1 MTVPVFEEYE
11 PPGECGCAGCADRRR
26 TAALPPRAGGHP
38 AAHGARRALVLAT
51 AAGVVLGAGTAAA
64 TVRAPGPETGH
75 DRAASGGDAVGL
87 DTGPAT
93 EQGAT
98 GALHGSGAVPPDEP
112 PPRKLRPMTRADI
125 INRAKKWVT
134 AQVPYSM
141 EKYWSDGYRQ
151 DCSGFVSMAW
161 NLGTNEWTG
170 SLDAFAVRIA
180 REELQP
186 GDILLF
192 HNPDNPTRGS
202 HVVIFGGW
210 TDYTHTYYVA
220 YEQTPPLVRK
230 QATPYGYWSNSSRY
244 LPYRYKGLSTG
255 AGGPAVEPPA
265 APAAL
270 AVAFPGAGAFGPGAD
285 NAYVTRLGQMLVARG
300 GKRFYTEGPGPRWGA
315 ADRRATQ
322 AFQRAQGWTGRS
334 ADGLPGAETWS
345 LLVRGAGKDIP
356 PAGGVTAPA
365 ATTPPQPPAQVPA
378 AQVPTAPAPTAPA
391 PTAPAPTAPAPTAQ
405 PAAPQPPAPPAQG
418 PPGPLG
424 APGAPAGPT
433 VAAQA
438 GRVRVPVFPGR
449 AYFRPG
455 QSSAYVTELGRQLLR
470 KGFGRYYTAGPGP
483 RWSEADRRNVEAFQ
497 RAQGWRGGAADGYP
511 GPETWRRLFP
521 KLSPPSSQLRSSR
534 EGPPPFEQGRPQS

>member
-11 PPGECGCAGCADRRR
+11 PAGECGCAGCADRRR
-26 TAALPPRAGGHP
+26 TAALPLRAGGHP
-38 AAHGARRALVLAT
+38 AARGARRALVLAT

-64 TVRAPGPETGH
+64 AVRAPGPETGH
-75 DRAASGGDAVGL
+75 DRAAGGGDAVGL
-87 DTGPAT
+87 DTGPVT

-98 GALHGSGAVPPDEP
+98 GALHGGAAVPPDEP
-112 PPRKLRPMTRADI
+112 PPRKLQPMTRADI
-125 INRAKKWVT
+125 INRAKKWIT

-170 SLDAFAVRIA
+170 SLGNFAVRITKD
-180 REELQP
+180 ELQP
-186 GDILLF
+186 GDMLLF

-210 TDYTHTYYVA
+210 TDYTHTYYIA
-220 YEQTPPLVRK
+220 YEQTPPLARK

-244 LPYRYKGLSTG
+244 LPYRYKGVGTG
-255 AGGPAVEPPA
+255 TGGPAVDPPA

-270 AVAFPGAGAFGPGAD
+270 AADFPGAGAFGPGAN

-300 GKRFYTEGPGPRWGA
+300 GKRFYTEGPGPRWGE
-315 ADRRATQ
+315 ADRKATQ
-322 AFQRAQGWTGRS
+322 AFQRAQGWTGRE
-334 ADGLPGAETWS
+334 ADGLPGAHTWS
-345 LLVRGAGKDIP
+345 LLVRGGGKDIP
-356 PAGGVTAPA
+356 AAGGVTGGLTSTA
-365 ATTPPQPPAQVPA
+365 TPPPEPQVQPAVAQVPV
-378 AQVPTAPAPTAPA
+378 AQPVVVQPVVAPVPAVQPVV
-391 PTAPAPTAPAPTAQ
+391 AQ
-405 PAAPQPPAPPAQG
+405 PAVAPVPAVQPVSPPPTQPPAPPAQG
-418 PPGPLG
+418 PPGPL
-424 APGAPAGPT
+424 AGAPAGPT
-433 VAAQA
+433 VAAPA
-438 GRVRVPVFPGR
+438 GWVRVPLFPGR

-470 KGFGRYYTAGPGP
+470 KGFGRYYTSGPGP

-511 GPETWRRLFP
+511 GPETWRRIFA
-521 KLSPPSSQLRSSR
+521 
-534 EGPPPFEQGRPQS
+534 